1 MMAKGMGTPI
11 AAVASDDWG
20 VTLNPSYL
28 YLLSD
33 FSNFRLS
40 QDAIVASM
48 TRVSG
53 KIKYARQ
60 LYLKGGRFEY
70 SAICVKKL

>member
-1 MMAKGMGTPI
+1 MMAKRMGAPI
-11 AAVASDDWG
+11 AAVASDDLG

-40 QDAIVASM
+40 QDALIASM
-48 TRVSG
+48 ARVSG
-53 KIKYARQ
+53 KIHIAHQ
-60 LYLKGGRFEY
+60 LYQYGGQCQS
-70 SAICVKKL
+70 SAICVK